1 MRGLSLAIR
10 RVVAIPVAIIAM
22 ISLSASPAAASSNHG
37 LSIRGVAACDAATRW
52 WIVTWSVTNRSDV
65 TGTIGN
71 VRVYPSNRP
80 VVGLPSRIQPGET
93 ITGEQR
99 LLASEYTGSIV
110 FDVNWDDG
118 QVVYNYWWPIYIKS
132 SCGA

>member
-10 RVVAIPVAIIAM
+10 RVVAIPVAMIAV
-22 ISLSASPAAASSNHG
+22 IGVSASSAAASSSHW
-37 LSIRGVAACDAATRW
+37 LDIRGIAACDAAMRR
-52 WIVTWSVTNRSDV
+52 WIVTWSVTSHSDV

-71 VRVYPSNRP
+71 VRVYPPGRP
-80 VVGLPSRIQPGET
+80 LVGMPSRIQPGET

-118 QVVYNYWWPIYIKS
+118 QVVYDYWWPIYIKS
-132 SCGA
+132 SCRP